1 MNLKEKC
8 RMLGLGCYGGKQAK
22 EFITIGYK
30 GNAANGSEQDLK
42 ALGDIPKF
50 RLEGFDGFGGHR
62 ERAEDCLVQNSAF
75 IDFIESIKE
84 EIVFVF
90 FGGGGSTGSG
100 CATIIAEMGCWIRTG
115 KEVTNGREYNRK

>member
-8 RMLGLGCYGGKQAK
+8 RMLGLGCYGGKQMK
-22 EFITIGYK
+22 EFIALGYK

-50 RLEGFDGFGGHR
+50 RMNGFDGFGGHR

-75 IDFIESIKE
+75 IDFIENIKE
-84 EIVFVF
+84 
-90 FGGGGSTGSG
+90 
-100 CATIIAEMGCWIRTG
+100 
-115 KEVTNGREYNRK
+115 